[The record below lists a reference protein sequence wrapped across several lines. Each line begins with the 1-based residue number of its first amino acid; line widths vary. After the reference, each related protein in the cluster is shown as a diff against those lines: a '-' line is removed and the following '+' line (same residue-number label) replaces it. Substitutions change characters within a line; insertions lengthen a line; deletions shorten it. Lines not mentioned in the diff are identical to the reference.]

1 MEINSQL
8 IIDRLSQRMDLD
20 RVYLIKYQFLNQE
33 HHHLLLALKPVSGLS
48 VKVLRPIVELCL
60 MDQGNISYEIILIGD
75 LKNKIKIGS
84 IYYAYAALPKH
95 ILFLADGKNNK
106 LQGHKEQRVA
116 LELTD
121 EYYKKIMPLSA
132 DFLKGAEAFAKAGN
146 YLKAVFMLH
155 QGLENHLRL
164 LQVMVEGRAN
174 NVHRLNNRIRNLSE
188 HFATLNADII
198 GEDELTK
205 ERFMLLDGAFDAVKQ
220 NKDLEISAFDASSL
234 YDHSKLILGAIEQL
248 FHYFI
253 GALRA
258 EYEQV
263 TATEINIPQSAKEL
277 TVTSVTKVPEIKKK
291 AETPSVGQKAVTTD
305 QMAVSNAPIFQSF
318 PWPERYQ
325 SDIQQLLNRIYRDNQ
340 PEQIMLLNYYVSNAN
355 GNGLFDYPPKDI
367 GSATLYLVV
376 IKKRIGSIHFRKVSF
391 GRVTAVISFLNSN
404 FIETKLNKGSRF
416 SNTIWNDSIVLF
428 RDPNYKPCYF
438 VRPIAW
444 SDTLLKAANCCE
456 RNSKLIQDLVQL
468 FIDESISSRLL
479 AVSLLNQL
487 LSIGLYSY
495 LYLRIGHA
503 PNNANLEELID
514 WTCICD
520 SRLKEFFV
528 PKNNIDG
535 VLNAELIRQTKS
547 RIYELPPELAQLDM
561 SIFSA
566 KANDIGNIFLDLC
579 QQSLKYMEAKSG
591 IKIN

>member
-8 IIDRLSQRMDLD
+8 IIERLSLRMDLD
-20 RVYLIKYQFLNQE
+20 RIYFFKYQCLNQE

-48 VKVLRPIVELCL
+48 TKALRPIVELCL
-60 MDQGNISYEIILIGD
+60 MDQENITYEIVLIGD
-75 LKNKIKIGS
+75 LKSKIKIGS
-84 IYYAYAALPKH
+84 IYYAYASLPKH
-95 ILFLADGKNNK
+95 IIFLADGRNNK
-106 LQGHKEQRVA
+106 LQGHKELRSA

-121 EYYKKIMPLSA
+121 EYYKKILPLSA
-132 DFLKGAEAFAKAGN
+132 DFLKGAESFAKAGN

-155 QGLENHLRL
+155 QGLENHLKL
-164 LQVMVEGRAN
+164 LQIMVEGKVN

-188 HFATLNADII
+188 HFATLDAHFI
-198 GEDELTK
+198 GDNELAR
-205 ERFMLLDGAFDAVKQ
+205 ERFKLLDGAFDAVKQ
-220 NKDLEISAFDASSL
+220 NKDLEISAFDASCL
-234 YDHSKLILGAIEQL
+234 YDHSRLMLDAIEQL

-253 GALRA
+253 GAFRV

-263 TATEINIPQSAKEL
+263 TATEINIPQAEIEP
-277 TVTSVTKVPEIKKK
+277 TVTTVTKAPEIKKK
-291 AETPSVGQKAVTTD
+291 AEIPPVGQKAVTTD
-305 QMAVSNAPIFQSF
+305 QMAVSSAPIFQSF

-325 SDIQQLLNRIYRDNQ
+325 SDIQQLLDKIYRDNQ

-355 GNGLFDYPPKDI
+355 GSGLFDFPPKDI

-376 IKKRIGSIHFRKVSF
+376 IKKRIGSTHFRKVSF
-391 GRVTAVISFLNSN
+391 GRVTAVISFLNTS

-438 VRPIAW
+438 VKPIAW

-456 RNSKLIQDLVQL
+456 RNSKLMQDLVQL
-468 FIDESISSRLL
+468 FIDERISSRLL

-503 PNNANLEELID
+503 PNNANLEELIE

-535 VLNAELIRQTKS
+535 VLNAEIIRQTKS

-566 KANDIGNIFLDLC
+566 KASDIGNIFLDLC

-591 IKIN
+591 IK

>member
-8 IIDRLSQRMDLD
+8 IIERLSLRMDLD
-20 RVYLIKYQFLNQE
+20 RISFFKYQFLNQE

-48 VKVLRPIVELCL
+48 TKTLKPIVELCL
-60 MDQGNISYEIILIGD
+60 MDQENITYEIVLIGD

-84 IYYAYAALPKH
+84 IYYAYASLPKH
-95 ILFLADGKNNK
+95 IIFLADGKNNK
-106 LQGHKEQRVA
+106 LQGHKELRSA
-116 LELTD
+116 LELAE
-121 EYYKKIMPLSA
+121 EYYKKILPLSA
-132 DFLKGAEAFAKAGN
+132 DFLKGAEAFAAAGN
-146 YLKAVFMLH
+146 YLKASFMLH
-155 QGLENHLRL
+155 QGLENHLKL
-164 LQVMVEGRAN
+164 LQIMVEGRAN

-188 HFATLNADII
+188 HFATLDAHFI
-198 GEDELTK
+198 GDNELAR
-205 ERFMLLDGAFDAVKQ
+205 ERFKLLDGAFDAVKQ
-220 NKDLEISAFDASSL
+220 NKELEISAFDASCL
-234 YDHSKLILGAIEQL
+234 YDHSRLMLDAIDQL

-258 EYEQV
+258 EYEQI
-263 TATEINIPQSAKEL
+263 TATKIDIPQAEKE
-277 TVTSVTKVPEIKKK
+277 P
-291 AETPSVGQKAVTTD
+291 AVTTGPETIKKMATPPAD
-305 QMAVSNAPIFQSF
+305 KKTVTTAQLAVSNNPIFQSF

-325 SDIQQLLNRIYRDNQ
+325 SDIQQLLNKIYRDNQ

-376 IKKRIGSIHFRKVSF
+376 IKKRIGSTHFRKVSF
-391 GRVTAVISFLNSN
+391 GRVTAVISFLNTS

-438 VRPIAW
+438 VKPIAW

-456 RNSKLIQDLVQL
+456 RNSKLMQDLVQL
-468 FIDESISSRLL
+468 FIEEHISSRLL

-566 KANDIGNIFLDLC
+566 KASDIGNIFLDLC
-579 QQSLKYMEAKSG
+579 EQSLKYMEAKSG
-591 IKIN
+591 LIVNQN